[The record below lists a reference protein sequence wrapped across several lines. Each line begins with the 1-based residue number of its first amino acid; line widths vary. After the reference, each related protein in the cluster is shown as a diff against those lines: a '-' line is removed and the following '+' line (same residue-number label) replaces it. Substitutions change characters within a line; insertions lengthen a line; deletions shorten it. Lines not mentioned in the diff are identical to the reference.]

1 MPPIKVAI
9 VGGVIC
15 MDTGRFAKAFAADL
29 GSCSITQA
37 EMRAIVEG
45 LNSHGLWVFD
55 GYGFTQT
62 R

>member
-1 MPPIKVAI
+1 
-9 VGGVIC
+9 